1 MSYETGPEITDRPR
15 ERHLKSVPDPELVAE
30 KKYPYSPGRLSARRA
45 RKDNGNKLKRLVGAG
60 LASALIA
67 TTAVGE
73 GDPVKGAKYV
83 NQGMGGVPGEV
94 IEGASKKISDI
105 VTFDTDQYRGN
116 ELTDAQKEL
125 MRQDRAMR
133 EAPDQAVEKTVVEI
147 IQAESVP
154 HQVPVHISPGNQTP

>member
-15 ERHLKSVPDPELVAE
+15 ERHLKSVPDPEFVTE
-30 KKYPYSPGRLSARRA
+30 KKKPYSRDELTARRA
-45 RKDNGNKLKRLVGAG
+45 RKNNRNKLKRLVGTG

-94 IEGASKKISDI
+94 MERANNKISDI

-116 ELTDAQKEL
+116 ELTDAQREL

-133 EAPDQAVEKTVVEI
+133 EAPDQTVEKTVVEI

-154 HQVPVHISPGNQTP
+154 QQVPVHISSGN